1 MSMRDFYRCIAIG
14 VLALGGAAQI
24 ATAATPTPGSAQE
37 ASAEPL
43 QLPLRLTSLINHT
56 GISVPDVTA
65 SALFYSK
72 LFGGDKV
79 GGEMVPMPN
88 GQPPSTRYFLFVDD
102 ANVAI
107 GLLGTLGSAGQT
119 KPLIDH
125 IAVTAVD
132 HDGLAW
138 RARLK
143 AEKLQYIASEVF
155 LDTDG
160 IPIQVAGGTGG
171 EPLTAA
177 GATPAKL
184 PVLFSGKPMTRC
196 LGFDHIMLRVPDV
209 EAKVAFWQKLF
220 GVSKVERRNG
230 VVWLSDG
237 QRRLGLRPLAKG
249 EQPGYDYQAFR
260 IEKTDRATLVA
271 GLRTLGATVEE
282 PQPQDERGS
291 VRFTGP
297 DGIRTLLVPR

>member
-1 MSMRDFYRCIAIG
+1 MPMNPLARSAAALLLG
-14 VLALGGAAQI
+14 ALALCPSTVTLAQQTP
-24 ATAATPTPGSAQE
+24 ATSEDLGTP
-37 ASAEPL
+37 L
-43 QLPLRLTSLINHT
+43 DLPLRLSSLINHT

-88 GQPPSTRYFLFVDD
+88 GQPPSARYFLFVDD

-119 KPLIDH
+119 TPLIDH

-132 HDGLAW
+132 HDGRAW

-143 AEKLQYIASEVF
+143 AENLRYIASEVF

-160 IPIQVAGGTGG
+160 IPIQVAGGVGG

-184 PVLFSGKPMTRC
+184 PVLFSGKPLTTC
-196 LGFDHIMLRVPDV
+196 LGFDHILLRVPDV
-209 EAKVAFWQKLF
+209 EAKVAFWKRLF
-220 GVSKVERRNG
+220 GVEKVERRNG
-230 VVWLSDG
+230 IAWLSDG
-237 QRRLGLRPLAKG
+237 TRRLGFRPLRAG
-249 EQPGYDYQAFR
+249 EKPGYEYQAFR
-260 IEKTDRATLVA
+260 IGKISRFRLERGLVS
-271 GLRTLGATVEE
+271 LGATLQKRE
-282 PQPQDERGS
+282 PYDAKDT
-291 VRFTGP
+291 VRFIGP
-297 DGIRTLLVPR
+297 DGIRTALVQN

>member
-1 MSMRDFYRCIAIG
+1 MIMHVIYRFITICA
-14 VLALGGAAQI
+14 LAL
-24 ATAATPTPGSAQE
+24 TASAQ
-37 ASAEPL
+37 AVAAEPPQAPGQL
-43 QLPLRLTSLINHT
+43 EPPGKPLPLPLQLTSLINHT

-107 GLLGTLGSAGQT
+107 GLLGTLGSVGQT
-119 KPLIDH
+119 HSLIDH
-125 IAVTAVD
+125 IAVTAVE
-132 HDGLAW
+132 HDAQAW

-143 AEKLQYIASEVF
+143 AEQLRYVASEVF
-155 LDTDG
+155 LDNDG
-160 IPIQVAGGTGG
+160 IPIQVAGGEGG

-184 PVLFSGKPMTRC
+184 PVLYAGKPMTRC

-220 GVSKVERRNG
+220 GIRRVERRKG

-237 QRRLGLRPLAKG
+237 KRRLGLRPLAKG

-260 IEKTDRATLVA
+260 IEKIDKTKLIA
-271 GLRTLGATVEE
+271 GLRSLGATILE
-282 PQPQDERGS
+282 PLPHDARGS

-297 DGIRTLLVPR
+297 DGIKTLLVQQ